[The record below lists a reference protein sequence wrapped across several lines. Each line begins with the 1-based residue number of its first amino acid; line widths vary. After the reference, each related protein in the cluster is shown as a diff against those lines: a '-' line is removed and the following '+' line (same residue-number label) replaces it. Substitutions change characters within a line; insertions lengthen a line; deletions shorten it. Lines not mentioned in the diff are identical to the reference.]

1 MHALVRKCLIGDQP
15 RGVLEAERERQSP
28 GTQPAQTDVG
38 KCTKN
43 PAQSQVLDGGMKKC
57 KKITEKVIVKAKVM

>member
-1 MHALVRKCLIGDQP
+1 MIGDQP

-43 PAQSQVLDGGMKKC
+43 PAQSQALDGRIKKC
-57 KKITEKVIVKAKVM
+57 KKKITEKEFCHCRSNKPHGS

>member
-1 MHALVRKCLIGDQP
+1 MHALGRKCLIGDQP

-43 PAQSQVLDGGMKKC
+43 TAQCQELDGRVKKME
-57 KKITEKVIVKAKVM
+57 EKDH